1 MSCLASCALQE
12 LGTHVPMLTLIN
24 VVLEA
29 GPFYK
34 ESMHYIKLISK
45 YMDLL
50 RVNTIVN
57 EITRILGNTIFYLTE
72 EKRIYLFDYMYNSSN
87 VYMINLYKI

>member
-34 ESMHYIKLISK
+34 
-45 YMDLL
+45 
-50 RVNTIVN
+50 RQQN
-57 EITRILGNTIFYLTE
+57 RILLFNFAIVPFLSVLEYNMQTHNTSHVQIHFGG
-72 EKRIYLFDYMYNSSN
+72 
-87 VYMINLYKI
+87 V